1 MNKTGLIVEGGGMK
15 CAYSAGILDR
25 FLDDGICFDECIG
38 VSAGSGNLASYL
50 ANQRERNLRFYTI
63 YQKHPEYLGMRNYLK
78 HGSYFNLQYIYGT
91 ITNSN
96 GIDPVDHQA
105 LMKNPAEYYLT
116 ATNAKTGKAEYLSG
130 HDMKKDD
137 FRAIMASCAIPV
149 VCKPIELNGNLYFD
163 GGVSD
168 SIPVQ
173 KALDDGCDKL
183 VVILEN
189 PRSFHRQPQKY
200 KPFYHFFL
208 RNYPEIVQKID
219 RRHLDYHVVIA
230 YVKKLEAEGKA
241 FVFAPSQQGNVK
253 TTTKDSEDIHE
264 QYDLGVADYDTRRG
278 ELKEFLS
285 GSRYGF
291 SRIRP
296 AFLDWKQQY
305 FFHGDL
311 V

>member
-1 MNKTGLIVEGGGMK
+1 MSKNGLIVEGGGMK

-63 YQKHPEYLGMRNYLK
+63 YQKHPEYLGMKNYLK

-96 GIDPVDHQA
+96 GIDPVDHEA

-116 ATNAKTGKAEYLSG
+116 ATNARTGEAEYLSG

-173 KALDDGCDKL
+173 KALEDGCDKL

-189 PRSFHRQPQKY
+189 PRSFVRQPQRY

-219 RRHLDYHVVIA
+219 KRHLDYHVVIA
-230 YVKKLEAEGKA
+230 YVKKLEAEGRA
-241 FVFAPSQQGNVK
+241 FVFAPSHQGNVN

-264 QYDLGVADYDTRRG
+264 QYDLGIADYDCRRG

-285 GSRYGF
+285 GS
-291 SRIRP
+291 
-296 AFLDWKQQY
+296 
-305 FFHGDL
+305 
-311 V
+311 